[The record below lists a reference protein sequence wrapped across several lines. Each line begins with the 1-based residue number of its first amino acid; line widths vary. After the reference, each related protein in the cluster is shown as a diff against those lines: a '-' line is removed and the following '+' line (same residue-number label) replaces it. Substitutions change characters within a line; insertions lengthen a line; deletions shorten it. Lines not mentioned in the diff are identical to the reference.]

1 MSLLQKAFTLLSQKR
16 MEMRKL
22 AFALTLLF
30 IGLASIAQTAFKE
43 GVHYDVVSNKKSDK
57 PMVREFF
64 SLYCGHCFQ
73 FDTFIDSLHHSL
85 PKTVSFQRSHVD
97 YIPRDNKAVS
107 FGIVKAYN
115 VMVDLGKEEQL
126 RKAFFAAI
134 HLGKEPIDTE
144 EKIKQIFLDHGV
156 DAAKFDKLYN
166 SQSIIDRSK
175 AMAELWVER
184 RIDSVP
190 TLVVNEKYKINIS
203 SLKTM
208 QEMIDITNFLLKQK

>member
-1 MSLLQKAFTLLSQKR
+1 
-16 MEMRKL
+16 MRKL

-30 IGLASIAQTAFKE
+30 IGFASIAQTAFKE
-43 GVHYDVVSNKKSDK
+43 GVHYDVVSKKKSDK
-57 PMVREFF
+57 PMVKEFF

-97 YIPRDNKAVS
+97 YIPRDNKPVS

-115 VMVDLGKEEQL
+115 VMLDLGKEEQL
-126 RKAFFAAI
+126 RKVFFAAI
-134 HLGKEPIDTE
+134 HLGQEPIDTE
-144 EKIKQIFLDHGV
+144 EEIKQIFVENGV

-166 SQSIIDRSK
+166 SQSVIDRSK

-184 RIDSVP
+184 KIDSVP
-190 TLVVNEKYKINIS
+190 TLVVNEKYKIKMGA
-203 SLKTM
+203 LKSM
-208 QEMIDITNFLLKQK
+208 QDLIDITNFLLEQK